1 MATRKRKE
9 RVLVD
14 RICEPDLIFHSEL
27 RRHKDSRCGIYRDV
41 KKMTAAVQYMK
52 DLKDLYPDLATE
64 IWSIAPT
71 SWYLIYSMKDDANRE
86 KALQIVLE
94 YLRTGNIPIPLYDHD
109 RDERYTLLF
118 NDIKEIVRHAKGKP
132 TTGSYNR
139 HVRIYPKD
147 AALLKQIVEIAIFEM
162 RRAGNNA
169 DIIDRMVALQEKI
182 LGPKGR

>member
-1 MATRKRKE
+1 
-9 RVLVD
+9 
-14 RICEPDLIFHSEL
+14 
-27 RRHKDSRCGIYRDV
+27 
-41 KKMTAAVQYMK
+41 MTAAVQYMK

-94 YLRTGNIPIPLYDHD
+94 YLRTENIPIPLYD
-109 RDERYTLLF
+109 RDERYTLICD
-118 NDIKEIVRHAKGKP
+118 DIKEIVRHTKGKP
-132 TTGSYNR
+132 TTGSYDR
-139 HVRIYPKD
+139 HIRIYPKD
-147 AALLKQIVEIAIFEM
+147 ATLLKAIVKIAIFEM

-169 DIIDRMVALQEKI
+169 DIDQMVALQEKI

>member
-14 RICEPDLIFHSEL
+14 RMCEPDLIFHSEL

-52 DLKDLYPDLATE
+52 DLKGLYPDMGTE

-86 KALQIVLE
+86 KVLQIVLE
-94 YLRTGNIPIPLYDHD
+94 YLRTGNIPIPLYD

-118 NDIKEIVRHAKGKP
+118 DDIKEIVRHVKGKP
-132 TTGSYNR
+132 TTGSYDR

-147 AALLKQIVEIAIFEM
+147 AALLKQIVKIAIAET

-169 DIIDRMVALQEKI
+169 DIDRIIVLQNKI
-182 LGPKGR
+182 LGPKGK

>member
-27 RRHKDSRCGIYRDV
+27 RRHKDSRCGIYRNV

-52 DLKDLYPDLATE
+52 DLKDLYPDLE
-64 IWSIAPT
+64 RPIWSIAPT
-71 SWYLIYSMKDDANRE
+71 AWYLIYSMKDDANRE

-94 YLRTGNIPIPLYDHD
+94 YLRTGYIPIPLYD
-109 RDERYTLLF
+109 RDERYTLIV
-118 NDIKEIVRHAKGKP
+118 DDVQEIVRHAKGKP
-132 TTGSYNR
+132 TTGSYDR
-139 HVRIYPKD
+139 HIRIYPKD
-147 AALLKQIVEIAIFEM
+147 AALLKQIVRIAITET
-162 RRAGNNA
+162 RRVGNNA
-169 DIIDRMVALQEKI
+169 DIDRMVALQEKI